1 MCVFHNTCNNDR
13 HNFTLH
19 NNFIIR
25 ERRWHPSFKEGCV
38 WAAEAKRVDE
48 RCFAQPLLAKCARHV
63 QWRRRLSPRSE
74 TASALAIKTGVVD
87 WEQKGGGVGN
97 PLPKVAACFESS
109 AGCLRAAGGSRKSL
123 CI

>member
-1 MCVFHNTCNNDR
+1 M
-13 HNFTLH
+13 
-19 NNFIIR
+19 
-25 ERRWHPSFKEGCV
+25 

-63 QWRRRLSPRSE
+63 QWRRRLSE

-97 PLPKVAACFESS
+97 LLPKVAACFESS